1 MDERQVSGNP
11 KILITGATGYTGLHS
26 CRYFAST
33 GYEVVAVT
41 RRDIAIDGV
50 KEEQCDLTIKKSV
63 LNLIKKVKPQF
74 LLHLAGQNHVGE
86 SWEDPI
92 MTMETNV
99 LSTLYLLDALQKE
112 CPKSKSVIVGS
123 ALEIDPS
130 NISAITH
137 PYSLSKTLQVLAAR
151 AWAELY
157 GLSIVIAQPTNL
169 IGPGK
174 SNGVCSV
181 FAKKIAEM
189 ESRNAKPILEVNNLY
204 AQRDF
209 IDVRDAIRAYD
220 ILFRKGVSK
229 EIYPI
234 SSGKSRTLEEIAMF
248 YKTMTPI
255 NYSIKSSDLSKK
267 EEKVEISSKKMNDLG
282 WSPKFCIKTS
292 LEESLNY
299 YRRNSS
305 GGRVDPGI
313 S

>member
-1 MDERQVSGNP
+1 MDERQMSGNC
-11 KILITGATGYTGLHS
+11 KILITGASGYTGLHS
-26 CRYFAST
+26 CRYFASA

-50 KEEQCDLTIKKSV
+50 KEEQCDLTIKESV

-92 MTMETNV
+92 MTMEINV

-189 ESRNAKPILEVNNLY
+189 EIHSADKILEINNLN

-209 IDVRDAIRAYD
+209 IDVRDVVTAYE
-220 ILFRKGVSK
+220 ILLRKGVSK

-234 SSGKSRTLEEIAMF
+234 SSGKSRSIGEIVNLF
-248 YKTMTPI
+248 KSMTPI
-255 NYSIKSSDLSKK
+255 HLNIKASENIVI
-267 EEKVEISSKKMNDLG
+267 EEKVKIISEKMTDLG
-282 WSPKFCIKTS
+282 WKPKFFIDTS
-292 LEESLNY
+292 LKDSLNY
-299 YRRNSS
+299 YRKNLL
-305 GGRVDPGI
+305 I
-313 S
+313 SD

>member
-1 MDERQVSGNP
+1 MDERQVSGNS
-11 KILITGATGYTGLHS
+11 KILITGASGYTGLHS
-26 CRYFAST
+26 CRYFASA

-50 KEEQCDLTIKKSV
+50 KEEQCDLTIKESV

-92 MTMETNV
+92 MTIETNV

-189 ESRNAKPILEVNNLY
+189 ESQPAEHILEVNNRE

-209 IDVRDAIRAYD
+209 LDVRDAVRAYEV
-220 ILFRKGVSK
+220 LLRKGVSK

-234 SSGKSRTLEEIAMF
+234 SSGKSRSLEEIAKTF
-248 YKTMTPI
+248 KTMTPI
-255 NYSIKSSDLSKK
+255 NYKIRSSGKIIK
-267 EEKVEISSKKMNDLG
+267 EEKVKISSEKITNLG
-282 WSPKFCIKTS
+282 WKPKYSIYTS
-292 LEESLNY
+292 LEDSLIYFKKNLFL
-299 YRRNSS
+299 S
-305 GGRVDPGI
+305 D
-313 S
+313 